1 MNSTE
6 DQDHDADDRPW
17 RPASSGASH
26 LYVLPCQ
33 GEDILKLGIS
43 RDPLNRLQSLHQR
56 YYEFFDLDR
65 AFLIETDS
73 VDEARKLELELGR
86 ELQPHGAPAPLMVPV
101 SAGGHT
107 EWYRG
112 ALRRLLFEADER
124 ERQGHVVHR
133 SLRDWLRPRLT
144 ERASLLFHWSS
155 RMLESIDLAQASAAS
170 PIEAARLRRTL
181 RNALDAYAAF
191 GLDFSG
197 YVPPEVERWHG
208 SQPAQG

>member
-1 MNSTE
+1 MNATR

-26 LYVLPCQ
+26 VYVLPCQ

-43 RDPLNRLQSLHQR
+43 RDPLNRLQTLHQR

-73 VDEARKLELELGR
+73 VEEARALELDLGR
-86 ELQPHGAPAPLMVPV
+86 QLQQHAAPAPLMVPV
-101 SAGGHT
+101 TAGGHT

-124 ERQGHVVHR
+124 ERLGHVVHR

-155 RMLESIDLAQASAAS
+155 RMLESIELAQASSAG
-170 PIEAARLRRTL
+170 PIESARLRRTL
-181 RNALDAYAAF
+181 RNALDAYSAL

-197 YVPPEVERWHG
+197 YVPPEVERWHQA
-208 SQPAQG
+208 QPAHG

>member
-1 MNSTE
+1 MIAA
-6 DQDHDADDRPW
+6 DDKDHDADDRPW

-65 AFLIETDS
+65 AFLVETDS
-73 VDEARKLELELGR
+73 VEEARRLELALGR
-86 ELQPHGAPAPLMVPV
+86 ELEQHGAPAPLMVPV

-112 ALRRLLFEADER
+112 ALRRLLFEADDLESH
-124 ERQGHVVHR
+124 GHVVHR
-133 SLRDWLRPRLT
+133 SVRDWLRPRLT
-144 ERASLLFHWSS
+144 ERAGLLFHWSS
-155 RMLESIDLAQASAAS
+155 RMLESIQLTEVSTAS
-170 PIEAARLRRTL
+170 PIESARLRRTL
-181 RNALDAYAAF
+181 RNALDAYAAL

-197 YVPPEVERWHG
+197 YVPAEVERWHAELPG
-208 SQPAQG
+208 HG